1 MKTSTLLLALA
12 VPAMTILAQP
22 TLLDA
27 SADPV
32 PVFRGRNLRTAGFGK
47 WYRDKFDIGEGDSA
61 IHAKHWLHNFGKKMN
76 GANRVEIAELLAK
89 QVEVEAL
96 TLAQADYYAKQYV
109 FAQDKKWPADR
120 ADILRQVLL
129 LRPGTARAAIEAQ
142 AAAEAAAQAQAQA
155 AGATAQGQATIQGQT
170 ATSNGQGTVAAAP
183 PTATAAVVSYHPI
196 PVNVAQAANSYGTG
210 VNGTPKPCAV

>member
-142 AAAEAAAQAQAQA
+142 AAAQAQAQA
-155 AGATAQGQATIQGQT
+155 AGATGQGHATGQT
-170 ATSNGQGTVAAAP
+170 ATANGQAQGTAAAP